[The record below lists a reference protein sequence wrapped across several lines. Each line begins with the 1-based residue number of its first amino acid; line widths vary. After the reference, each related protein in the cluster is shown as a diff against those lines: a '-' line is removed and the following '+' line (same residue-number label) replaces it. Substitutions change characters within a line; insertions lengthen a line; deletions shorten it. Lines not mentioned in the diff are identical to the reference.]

1 MNTQNYLYFDTTDNE
16 WKQATLEQLATL
28 NDPELL
34 VCLLDDSG
42 APGPQQTYAEVQQ
55 QSSKPAVTQSEKI
68 QQKQNP
74 TLTAAAIPPPP
85 PPPSEQAN
93 TIKLSPELEQIFIYT
108 CRVINLSAA
117 LFFYAVIFIITYNM
131 PAQQGLMVLGV
142 GVFLHLIF
150 HYNHFL
156 KRPQIKK
163 SK

>member
-1 MNTQNYLYFDTTDNE
+1 MNTQNFLYYDTTDNE

-34 VCLLDDSG
+34 VCPLDDSG

-55 QSSKPAVTQSEKI
+55 QSAKPAVPQSEKI
-68 QQKQNP
+68 QQNQNP
-74 TLTAAAIPPPP
+74 PLPEAAIPPPP

-93 TIKLSPELEQIFIYT
+93 TIKLSPELEQILIYT
-108 CRVINLSAA
+108 CRVINMSAA
-117 LFFYAVIFIITYNM
+117 LFYYAVIFIIVNNTTF
-131 PAQQGLMVLGV
+131 QRGLMVLGV

-150 HYNHFL
+150 HYEHFM
-156 KRPQIKK
+156 KRPKIKK

>member
-28 NDPELL
+28 NDSELL
-34 VCLLDDSG
+34 VCALDASG
-42 APGPQQTYAEVQQ
+42 APGPQQTYAELQQ

-74 TLTAAAIPPPP
+74 SLTEATIPPPP
-85 PPPSEQAN
+85 PPPSELGN
-93 TIKLSPELEQIFIYT
+93 TIKLSPELEQILIYT

-131 PAQQGLMVLGV
+131 TTQRGLMVLGV
-142 GVFLHLIF
+142 GVFLHVLF
-150 HYNHFL
+150 HYNHFM